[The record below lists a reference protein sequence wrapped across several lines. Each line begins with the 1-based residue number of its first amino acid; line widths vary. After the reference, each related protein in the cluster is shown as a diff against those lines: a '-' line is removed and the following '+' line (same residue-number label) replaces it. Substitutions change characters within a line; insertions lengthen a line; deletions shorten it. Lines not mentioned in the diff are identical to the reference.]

1 MMIKKYF
8 ISNDKRKGV
17 FTPSESEKTKDQAVV
32 FDLKLKYDVFD
43 RNKSQFIRIIKID
56 IR

>member
-1 MMIKKYF
+1 MIKKYF
-8 ISNDKRKGV
+8 ISNDKPKGV

-32 FDLKLKYDVFD
+32 FNLKLKYDVFD